1 MKKLTAVLLAFALML
16 SFSAC
21 ASTPS
26 GSASREDEE
35 KLRIVTTIFPQY
47 DFARQVTGGKAELTM
62 LLRPGAESHSYEPS
76 PKDIIKIQQSDIFIY
91 VGGESDKWV
100 DEVLSSLDTEN
111 MRIIKLMDCV
121 DALEEEHVEGMDVGH
136 EEEADGYEYDEH
148 VWTSPK
154 NAIKITEKISEAA
167 CEADKQNASYYK
179 ENTEGYLETL
189 KALDAS
195 FTLAVKEAK
204 RHVMVFGDR
213 FPFRYFTDA
222 YGLTYY
228 AAFPGCSSETEPSAA
243 TLRFLID
250 KVRDE
255 KIPYVFTIEM
265 SNQKVADTICE
276 QAGAKKLLFHSCHN
290 VTKEEFE
297 NGATYVSLM
306 QENYKNLLAALN

>member
-1 MKKLTAVLLAFALML
+1 MKKYTAVLLAIILALSL
-16 SFSAC
+16 SAC
-21 ASTPS
+21 GTAPPGGTQK
-26 GSASREDEE
+26 DTD

-62 LLRPGAESHSYEPS
+62 LLHPGAESHSYEPS
-76 PKDIIKIQQSDIFIY
+76 PKDIIKIQKSDIFIY
-91 VGGESDKWV
+91 VGGESDAWV
-100 DEVLSSLDTEN
+100 DEVLSSLDTKN
-111 MRIIKLMDCV
+111 MRVIKLMDCV
-121 DALEEEHVEGMDVGH
+121 DALEEEHVEGMDEGH
-136 EEEADGYEYDEH
+136 GDEADGYEYDEH

-154 NAIKITEKISEAA
+154 NAIRITEKISEAA
-167 CEADKQNASYYK
+167 CAADKGNASYYK
-179 ENTEGYLETL
+179 ENTQSSLTKL
-189 KALDAS
+189 KALDDS

-213 FPFRYFTDA
+213 FPFRYFADA

-250 KVRDE
+250 KVRDD

-265 SNQKVADTICE
+265 SDQKVADTICE
-276 QAGAKKLLFHSCHN
+276 ATGAQKLLFHSCHN

-297 NGATYVSLM
+297 SGVTYVSLM
-306 QENYKNLLAALN
+306 QDNYKNLLAALN

>member
-1 MKKLTAVLLAFALML
+1 MKKLTAVLLLFVLML

-21 ASTPS
+21 TPAPS
-26 GSASREDEE
+26 GGGSREDTE
-35 KLRIVTTIFPQY
+35 KLRIVTTIFPPY
-47 DFARQVTGGKAELTM
+47 DFARQVTGDKAELAM
-62 LLRPGAESHSYEPS
+62 LLHPGAESHSYEPS

-100 DEVLSSLDTEN
+100 DEVLSSLDTESI
-111 MRIIKLMDCV
+111 RVIKLMDCV
-121 DALEEEHVEGMDVGH
+121 NALEEEHVEGMDEGH
-136 EEEADGYEYDEH
+136 EDGEDGYEYDEH

-154 NAIKITEKISEAA
+154 NAVLITEKINEAA
-167 CEADKQNASYYK
+167 CEADKGNASYYK
-179 ENTEGYLETL
+179 ERMQSYLETL
-189 KALDAS
+189 KALDHS

-228 AAFPGCSSETEPSAA
+228 AAFPGCSTETEPSAA
-243 TLRFLID
+243 TLKFLID

-265 SNQKVADTICE
+265 SDQKVADTICE
-276 QAGAKKLLFHSCHN
+276 ATGAKKLLFHSCHN

-297 NGATYVSLM
+297 SGVTYVSLM
-306 QENYKNLLAALN
+306 QENHKNLLAALN

>member
-1 MKKLTAVLLAFALML
+1 MKKLTAVLLILML
-16 SFSAC
+16 AFSFSAC
-21 ASTPS
+21 TPAPS
-26 GSASREDEE
+26 GGSSREGAE

-47 DFARQVTGGKAELTM
+47 DFARQVTGDKAELTM
-62 LLRPGAESHSYEPS
+62 LLHPGAESHSYEPS
-76 PKDIIKIQQSDIFIY
+76 PKDIIKIQQSNIFIY

-100 DEVLSSLDTEN
+100 DEVLSSLDTGN

-121 DALEEEHVEGMDVGH
+121 DALKEEHVEGMDAEH
-136 EEEADGYEYDEH
+136 EDEADGYEYDEH

-154 NAIKITEKISEAA
+154 NAIKITKKISEAA

-179 ENTEGYLETL
+179 ENTQSYLDKL
-189 KALDAS
+189 KALDSS

-204 RHVMVFGDR
+204 RQVMVFGDR
-213 FPFRYFTDA
+213 FPFRYFADA
-222 YGLTYY
+222 YGLDYY

-243 TLRFLID
+243 TLKFLID

-265 SNQKVADTICE
+265 SDQKVADTICE
-276 QAGAKKLLFHSCHN
+276 AAGAKKLLFHSCHN

-297 NGATYVSLM
+297 SGVTYVSLM